1 MCSPIKEDLEKQD
14 NFIFSTEKICSN
26 IKKCAGAQTP
36 HPYGDSDGTTTK
48 DACTKDNG
56 CDVAKALPMM
66 GALLWYKI
74 SAFIA
79 KTFCSNSLG
88 TPEKSV
94 LTTDFKEIESMA
106 NLVMAY
112 GSTFLGG
119 DFFRK
124 AAKEKAI
131 TFVSLACID
140 LQAEDMCAVGSI
152 FKVFESLKKI
162 KRDRINPPPTRNL
175 RLYSRIDHVKML
187 ELKADALKHI
197 KLLGNIRSLDENCC

>member
-1 MCSPIKEDLEKQD
+1 MCSPIKQDLEKQD
-14 NFIFSTEKICSN
+14 NFIFSTDKICNN

-56 CDVAKALPMM
+56 GDVAKALPMM
-66 GALLWYKI
+66 GTLLWYKI

-79 KTFCSNSLG
+79 KSFCSNSLG
-88 TPEKSV
+88 KPEKSV

-112 GSTFLGG
+112 EVLFFWG

-124 AAKEKAI
+124 AAKEKAFSNLNNAMSLVEERKNAI
-131 TFVSLACID
+131 NFVSLACID

-152 FKVFESLKKI
+152 FKAFEPS
-162 KRDRINPPPTRNL
+162 
-175 RLYSRIDHVKML
+175 SL
-187 ELKADALKHI
+187 ELILHRRRIYDY
-197 KLLGNIRSLDENCC
+197 IRELIMQKSSRSRRTL